1 MDRGGHFDPKPPENQ
16 AGPTEDQTM
25 RKFFTI
31 GFTALTLALG
41 APLAASAAA
50 ATSQAPVRLAGVSE
64 NASKAFTGADAKQ
77 AIENCG
83 CRRRR

>member
-1 MDRGGHFDPKPPENQ
+1 MDRGGHFDPKPPANQ
-16 AGPTEDQTM
+16 AGPTEDHTM

-50 ATSQAPVRLAGVSE
+50 TSQAPVGLAGVSE
-64 NASKAFTGADAKQ
+64 NTGKAFTGADAKQ